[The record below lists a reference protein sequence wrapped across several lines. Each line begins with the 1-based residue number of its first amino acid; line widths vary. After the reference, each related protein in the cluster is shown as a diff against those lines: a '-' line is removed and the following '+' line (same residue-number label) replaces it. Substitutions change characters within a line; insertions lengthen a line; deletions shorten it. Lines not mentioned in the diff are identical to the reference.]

1 MSKLQEICNEKNIY
15 TIGELVSKVGNN
27 IELSTIINNL
37 FDDSNLL
44 NTNIKNV
51 MYICKA
57 LEIEAERLVDMNVI
71 EADVEA
77 ALNRYYE
84 KNPVAP
90 NIKKAYHLNYM
101 IIKKTCDRGNITN
114 DECLYIL
121 SEMKN
126 IRQKYITSN
135 NENVKDFLVEIKKI
149 YAPYFL
155 RDKTVNKYTE
165 KMRYY
170 QFIYG
175 IKTSVIRDL
184 LGCSK
189 AYYTNFSTGYVNLG
203 TLPFGNAVKL
213 ASIFNTTVLELFD
226 VYFFSL

>member
-1 MSKLQEICNEKNIY
+1 MSKLQEICNEKKLSK
-15 TIGELVSKVGNN
+15 IGDLSSKIGNN
-27 IELSTIINNL
+27 IELTTLINL
-37 FDDSNLL
+37 YDDSNLL

-57 LEIEAERLVDMNVI
+57 LGIEAESLVDMNI
-71 EADVEA
+71 IKADAEA

-84 KNPVAP
+84 KNPIAP
-90 NIKKAYHLNYM
+90 NIKKAHYLNYM
-101 IIKKTCDRGNITN
+101 IIKKACERGNITE

-126 IRQKYITSN
+126 IKNKYITSN
-135 NENVKDFLVEIKKI
+135 NENVREFIVEIRRV

-155 RDKTVNKYTE
+155 RDKAVNKYTE

-170 QFIYG
+170 QFVYN

-184 LGCSK
+184 LGCSQS
-189 AYYTNFSTGYVNLG
+189 YYLNFSTGYVDLG
-203 TLPFGNAVKL
+203 TLSFVNAVKL
-213 ASIFNTTVLELFD
+213 AAIFNTTVLDLFD
-226 VYFFSL
+226 NYFFSL